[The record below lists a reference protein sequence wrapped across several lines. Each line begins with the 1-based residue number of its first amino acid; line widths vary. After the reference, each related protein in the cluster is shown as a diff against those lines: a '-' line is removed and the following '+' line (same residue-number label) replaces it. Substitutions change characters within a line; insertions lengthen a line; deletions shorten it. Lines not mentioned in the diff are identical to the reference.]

1 VRVVQ
6 VLVVDDHEPFRE
18 AAAAVIG
25 ATPGLAV
32 AGMVGSGEES
42 ISAAHQHQVD
52 LVLMDVNLPGMD
64 GLTAAARLRELA
76 DPPIVVLVSTYDEE
90 EFSDRLAE
98 VGAAGYLAKSRFGAD
113 SLVRVW
119 REATADRLR
128 TVTTSQ
134 RHYPRRVGIGAS
146 TGRLM
151 RSRRR
156 PSDSSD
162 SMDPPTAST
171 RSRTPRVDIC
181 GRGPPMTSIPNW
193 LPSTASAACRGSV
206 RSRRLSIV
214 AKEAVAARCSG
225 S

>member
-1 VRVVQ
+1 MRVVQ

-25 ATPGLAV
+25 ATPGFAV
-32 AGMVGSGEES
+32 AGVVGSGEES
-42 ISAAHQHQVD
+42 IGAADQHQVD
-52 LVLMDVNLPGMD
+52 LVLMVVNLPGMD
-64 GLTAAARLRELA
+64 GLAASSRLRKLA

-134 RHYPRRVGIGAS
+134 RHYPGGS
-146 TGRLM
+146 ESG
-151 RSRRR
+151 
-156 PSDSSD
+156 
-162 SMDPPTAST
+162 PPTA
-171 RSRTPRVDIC
+171 
-181 GRGPPMTSIPNW
+181 G
-193 LPSTASAACRGSV
+193 
-206 RSRRLSIV
+206 
-214 AKEAVAARCSG
+214 
-225 S
+225 